1 MSSASMRRFPLCCK
15 AAIIAVPGGCPGAVG
30 CRSQFFNNS
39 IANKVRSVYR
49 CAINNIRKRSMSD
62 QRERIKVLSAGIFSL
77 ILVLGV
83 ARFSYTP
90 LLPLMQ
96 QQAGLGVAE
105 AGWLAAIN
113 YAGYLSGALI
123 ASLISDLVLK
133 DRLYRIGMVVAIL
146 STALMGMTSDFTVW
160 AISRYVAGLSSAA
173 GILLGTG
180 LILNWLI
187 RHNHRSELGI
197 HFAGIGLGIAGC
209 AAAVAL
215 MSHWLDWQQ
224 QWFAFSAF
232 GCLLLIP
239 ALGWLPP
246 PDTSGLTKSGQVM
259 VDKPPSPLF
268 MRLFMAAYFC
278 AGVGYVVSATF
289 IVAIVE
295 KLPGLGGQ
303 GNLVFFAIGIGAAP
317 ACINWDFIAR
327 FIGDLNALI
336 AAALLQIIG
345 ILLPVMVGG
354 LFVTIFGALLFG
366 GTFIG
371 MVSLVL
377 TMAGRYYPTRPA
389 KMMGKMT
396 LSYGVA
402 QILAPAIT
410 GWLGTR
416 FGSYNAGLY
425 LAAGVMLLGTILLL
439 ILKVVDKRDAVA
451 GVLARPA

>member
-1 MSSASMRRFPLCCK
+1 
-15 AAIIAVPGGCPGAVG
+15 
-30 CRSQFFNNS
+30 
-39 IANKVRSVYR
+39 
-49 CAINNIRKRSMSD
+49 MSD
-62 QRERIKVLSAGIFSL
+62 QRQRLKVLSAGIFSL

-113 YAGYLSGALI
+113 YAGYLGGAII

-146 STALMGMTSDFTVW
+146 STALMGFSTDVTVW
-160 AISRYVAGLSSAA
+160 AISRFFAGLSSAA
-173 GILLGTG
+173 GMLLGTG

-197 HFAGIGLGIAGC
+197 HFAGIGIGIAGC
-209 AAAVAL
+209 AIAVAV
-215 MSHWLDWQQ
+215 MSRWLDWRE
-224 QWFAFSAF
+224 QWFAFTVI
-232 GCLLLIP
+232 GCLLLYP
-239 ALGWLPP
+239 ALRWLPP
-246 PDTSGLTKSGQVM
+246 PDSSGLTKSGQKL

-268 MRLFMAAYFC
+268 MRIFMAAYFC

-289 IVAIVE
+289 IVAIVDR
-295 KLPGLGGQ
+295 LPGLGGQ
-303 GNLVFFAIGIGAAP
+303 GTLVFMAIGIAATP
-317 ACINWDFIAR
+317 ACFNWDLIAR
-327 FIGDLNALI
+327 RTGDLNALI
-336 AAALLQIIG
+336 LAAVLQIVG

-354 LFVTIFGALLFG
+354 LFAAIFGALLFG

-396 LSYGVA
+396 LSYGAA
-402 QILAPAIT
+402 QIIGPAAT
-410 GWLGTR
+410 GWLAAQL
-416 FGSYNAGLY
+416 GSYNAGLY
-425 LAAGVMLLGTILLL
+425 LAAAVMVVGTALLL
-439 ILKVVDKRDAVA
+439 VLKVVEKRDAA
-451 GVLARPA
+451 AAMGLAHSAQT